1 MGQGLDGDDLA
12 DRAVLDEP
20 LGVDVPRVEAAHESY
35 LELDR
40 GALGGLDHVAALV
53 FADRH
58 GLLAQDVLAR
68 RCGVDGDLPVVLRRR
83 GDDDGVDVRGQELA
97 VVGEPR
103 DAAEPAARR
112 RERLGARVADRREPR
127 CRDVPLECPGVDE
140 ARTARPDHAYANGH
154 GNLL

>member
-68 RCGVDGDLPVVLRRR
+68 RRGVDGDLPVVLRRR
-83 GDDDGVDVRGQELA
+83 PTPAFPGVRVGGQ
-97 VVGEPR
+97 VPGEPDVGLTCPGGPRGKIGISAVAAHEQFGNGVGRR
-103 DAAEPAARR
+103 DAQ
-112 RERLGARVADRREPR
+112 
-127 CRDVPLECPGVDE
+127 
-140 ARTARPDHAYANGH
+140 
-154 GNLL
+154 LLTFKP

>member
-1 MGQGLDGDDLA
+1 MQWSDIKDWEASTLSDEYDALSSKERKADDWGHEVISLN
-12 DRAVLDEP
+12 DNVTWE
-20 LGVDVPRVEAAHESY
+20 GEA
-35 LELDR
+35 
-40 GALGGLDHVAALV
+40 
-53 FADRH
+53 
-58 GLLAQDVLAR
+58 
-68 RCGVDGDLPVVLRRR
+68 
-83 GDDDGVDVRGQELA
+83 
-97 VVGEPR
+97 R